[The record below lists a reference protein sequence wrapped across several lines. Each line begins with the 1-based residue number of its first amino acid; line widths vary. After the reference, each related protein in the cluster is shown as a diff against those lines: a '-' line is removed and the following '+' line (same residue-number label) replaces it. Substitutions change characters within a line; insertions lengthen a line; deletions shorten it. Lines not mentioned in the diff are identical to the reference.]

1 MAEGVRESPAGGQEG
16 TGEKGKRVG
25 QGVDRDRERDV
36 TSSIT
41 VLGLAGSARRGG
53 NTETLLDWC
62 LTAAADSGAQVT
74 KLRLYDLD
82 LRGCQACDA
91 CLKDGR
97 CIQQD
102 DMQRLYPLLRSV
114 DSIVLAAPVYAMGM
128 PGVPKIMIDRCQP
141 FWGLKYV
148 LRQPLLEPGRRQRR
162 GAFLSCA
169 GTDLPQVFEGSRRT
183 VRYLWH
189 VLEVSPVG
197 EALYPL
203 TDAKGDILNHP
214 GAQDSAVELGRR
226 LAEPR

>member
-1 MAEGVRESPAGGQEG
+1 
-16 TGEKGKRVG
+16 
-25 QGVDRDRERDV
+25 
-36 TSSIT
+36 
-41 VLGLAGSARRGG
+41 
-53 NTETLLDWC
+53 
-62 LTAAADSGAQVT
+62 
-74 KLRLYDLD
+74 
-82 LRGCQACDA
+82 
-91 CLKDGR
+91 
-97 CIQQD
+97 
-102 DMQRLYPLLRSV
+102 MQRLYPLLRSV

-148 LRQPLLEPGRRQRR
+148 LRQPLLEPGRRPRR

-203 TDAKGDILNHP
+203 TDRKGDILKYP
-214 GAQDSAVELGRR
+214 EARDLALEIGRR